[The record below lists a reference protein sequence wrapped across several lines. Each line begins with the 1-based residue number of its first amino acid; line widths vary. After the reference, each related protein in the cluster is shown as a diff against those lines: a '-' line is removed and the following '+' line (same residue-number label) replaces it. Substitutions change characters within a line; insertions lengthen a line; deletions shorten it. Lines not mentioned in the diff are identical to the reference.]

1 MLELKRIEVEEK
13 VANRFIRRKEEMG
26 ESNRSRVEFLRIT
39 EEIADCE
46 FEPRL
51 LLGFPGQPPSSL
63 NRPTKNHHNF

>member
-13 VANRFIRRKEEMG
+13 VASRFIRRKEEMG

-39 EEIADCE
+39 EEIADCN

-51 LLGFPGQPPSSL
+51 LL
-63 NRPTKNHHNF
+63 REK

>member
-13 VANRFIRRKEEMG
+13 VASRFIRRKEEMG
-26 ESNRSRVEFLRIT
+26 ESNRSRVEFPRIT

-51 LLGFPGQPPSSL
+51 LLS
-63 NRPTKNHHNF
+63 RK